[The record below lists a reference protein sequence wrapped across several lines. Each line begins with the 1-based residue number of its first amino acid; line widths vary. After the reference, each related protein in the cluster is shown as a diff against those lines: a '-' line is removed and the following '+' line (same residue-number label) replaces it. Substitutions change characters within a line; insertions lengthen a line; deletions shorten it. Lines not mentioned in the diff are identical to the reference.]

1 MPEGFEIDHK
11 TNINGLISNYA
22 QHVVVCTGKPDW
34 PSRIEDDNSGDNLA
48 ADLRELV
55 GRGGTFSD
63 VSLARR
69 EPAELE
75 ANGKSDVRSHS
86 TTYRS

>member
-1 MPEGFEIDHK
+1 MLEGFEIDHK

-55 GRGGTFSD
+55 GRGGAFSD
-63 VSLARR
+63 VSLARW
-69 EPAELE
+69 
-75 ANGKSDVRSHS
+75 
-86 TTYRS
+86 

>member
-22 QHVVVCTGKPDW
+22 QHVLVCTGKLDW

-63 VSLARR
+63 VSQPRQNQT
-69 EPAELE
+69 EIS
-75 ANGKSDVRSHS
+75 G
-86 TTYRS
+86 